1 MCSLNSIQVY
11 FGGAAHV
18 APCFAIAA
26 IIKNIVNRTGKPVN
40 LLVFSG
46 IFCKIRFRK
55 LNRGKHEEAFSYL
68 REIRV
73 ERCLLSVVIFTIA
86 EWYESDGTGMEGV
99 FLCRDICFLNRE
111 INHDD

>member
-1 MCSLNSIQVY
+1 MKFDTSIFRGSCTRGSLFCYSSHNKKHS
-11 FGGAAHV
+11 
-18 APCFAIAA
+18 
-26 IIKNIVNRTGKPVN
+26 KPVN

-86 EWYESDGTGMEGV
+86 EWHESDGTGMEGV